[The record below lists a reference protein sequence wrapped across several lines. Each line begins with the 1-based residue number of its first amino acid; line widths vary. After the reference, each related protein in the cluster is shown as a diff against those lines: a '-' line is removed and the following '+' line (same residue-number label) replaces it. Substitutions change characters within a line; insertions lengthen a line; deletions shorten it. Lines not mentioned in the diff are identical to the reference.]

1 MQVSVRN
8 ARDRTLTTLLKL
20 AANSFGKALLSPQM
34 LKNINLKIIIR
45 DQLDA
50 GGYCDYDQD
59 DLACPRDFTIEICR
73 TRKKINMFKVLAHE
87 MVHVKQI
94 ASGKLK
100 TTNRK
105 IVWNG
110 KSYKS
115 STPYLSRP
123 WEVEAFQKQEIIHQP
138 HQQKHNPQTNLA
150 STLGY
155 LYTTVECHGRSFQQ
169 PFFLQSLHE

>member
-1 MQVSVRN
+1 MEFAVETRSKRTKEFLEHMIPEMIDQLGL
-8 ARDRTLTTLLKL
+8 ARY
-20 AANSFGKALLSPQM
+20 NKALLVRVEKDVDGENSEGITVALPG
-34 LKNINLKIIIR
+34 INAIVVALR
-45 DQLDA
+45 ST
-50 GGYCDYDQD
+50 
-59 DLACPRDFTIEICR
+59 RDFAKLGATI
-73 TRKKINMFKVLAHE
+73 AHE

-123 WEVEAFQKQEIIHQP
+123 WEVEAFQKQEIIFRRAIERH
-138 HQQKHNPQTNLA
+138 
-150 STLGY
+150 S
-155 LYTTVECHGRSFQQ
+155 
-169 PFFLQSLHE
+169 